1 LFSSSSVYNVF
12 SRRSFYTLVIGSL
25 QQACVEEREEETR
38 ENRGN
43 EYVKGG
49 VHYSKI

>member
-1 LFSSSSVYNVF
+1 V
-12 SRRSFYTLVIGSL
+12 VIGGL

-49 VHYSKI
+49 VPFELLTLFTILVKLR